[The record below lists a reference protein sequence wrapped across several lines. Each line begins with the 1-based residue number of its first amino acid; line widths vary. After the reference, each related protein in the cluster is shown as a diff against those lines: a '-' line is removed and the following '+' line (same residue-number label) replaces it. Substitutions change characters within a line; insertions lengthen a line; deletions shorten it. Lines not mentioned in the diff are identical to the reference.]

1 MDLMNMFQ
9 QQLTGAVVNQ
19 MAQKVGLGGNTQA
32 TTSAAQNVFSTLM
45 GAVSKNASTP
55 QGAEALNNALE
66 KDHNGGLMDNLTSF
80 LGSGPTENVSARTE
94 NGSGILKHLLGNKEQ
109 GIVQGLS
116 KVNNMTPDATQ
127 SMMQTIAPMVMGM
140 LGKAKQQ
147 QGFDASSLTSFLGN
161 QKQPQGNSQLSAITS
176 MLDRDGDG
184 NVMDDIGG
192 IIGGFFG
199 GK

>member
-19 MAQKVGLGGNTQA
+19 MAQKVGLGGNEQQ
-32 TTSAAQNVFSTLM
+32 TSQAAQNVFSTLI
-45 GAVSKNASTP
+45 GAVTKNAATP
-55 QGAEALNNALE
+55 QGAESLNKALDS
-66 KDHNGGLMDNLTSF
+66 DHDGGLMDNLMSF
-80 LGSGPTENVSARTE
+80 LGNGQTENVSARTE
-94 NGSGILKHLLGNKEQ
+94 NGSGILKHMLGNKEQ

-116 KVNNMTPDATQ
+116 QVNNMSPAATQ

-147 QGFDASSLTSFLGN
+147 QGFDASSITQFLGN
-161 QKQPQGNSQLSAITS
+161 QQAPQGNSQLSALTS
-176 MLDRDGDG
+176 LLDRDGDG

-192 IIGGFFG
+192 MLGGLFG
-199 GK
+199 K